1 MTKDQMKLQSPKNA
15 IKRKAPL
22 KKKKK
27 KPGDPSK

>member
-1 MTKDQMKLQSPKNA
+1 MKLQSPKNA

-22 KKKKK
+22 KNKKKQKK